1 MEKQVPKQYSL
12 LGLGTRTSRPA
23 KKKNQ
28 LKSQKRMSPSPPPRL
43 VAWLRGS
50 TGALFSDLLRVGQ
63 SAVTGDN
70 GRGLFA
76 SAAIPAGTRL
86 ITVPPPLWLPYS
98 GMNAVR
104 EFKASNPPVFQRL
117 EALAARLA
125 PHQRQGDKLVESASL
140 ATVLLLERQQ
150 QQQQVEPHPYFEV
163 LVHPGEHPLVCRD
176 AEADALLTGS
186 SVQRAIAHRRHLYTD
201 VAETLFGGADPRIKG
216 DFLWGMAQVL
226 SRALSGG
233 PQNMPLTLI
242 PGVDMVN
249 HSATHNAAV
258 HFDASSATFS
268 LAATHDVAEDDEV
281 LISYGSGRD
290 TASFMAVYG
299 FFEKNNPNDVLKLAL
314 APHREATLPL
324 TLLLSLD
331 GSYSALAA
339 TGPTGDIP
347 ADKVAELRRHAD
359 VVIASVKKGLGD
371 ALLAPARGVVRQA
384 SASAAGGT
392 AEDSAVATLALKRC
406 DDALAAFLPGPAG
419 AAGVAAHQL
428 PSPVAPAAEARL
440 QFLLKEAA
448 TGTTQWRRH
457 CAVAAS
463 RELDGLLRL
472 RATCQAYC
480 TALSVRNS

>member
-1 MEKQVPKQYSL
+1 VHW
-12 LGLGTRTSRPA
+12 
-23 KKKNQ
+23 
-28 LKSQKRMSPSPPPRL
+28 SQC
-43 VAWLRGS
+43 
-50 TGALFSDLLRVGQ
+50 
-63 SAVTGDN
+63 
-70 GRGLFA
+70 
-76 SAAIPAGTRL
+76 GTRL
-86 ITVPPPLWLPYS
+86 ISAGLDKVIRLFNAETGELVAFLEGHGDAVNHAKFDPHGKRVVSCSDDSRIFVWDAVEGNLFVLYDVKNRERVGDSVVVRRRVPR
-98 GMNAVR
+98 GR
-104 EFKASNPPVFQRL
+104 
-117 EALAARLA
+117 
-125 PHQRQGDKLVESASL
+125 
-140 ATVLLLERQQ
+140 
-150 QQQQVEPHPYFEV
+150 
-163 LVHPGEHPLVCRD
+163 
-176 AEADALLTGS
+176 LTGS
-186 SVQRAIAHRRHLYTD
+186 SVRRAIAHRRHLYSD
-201 VAETLFGGADPRIKG
+201 VAEALFGGANPRIKG
-216 DFLWGMAQVL
+216 YFLWGMAQVL

-258 HFDASSATFS
+258 HFDAASATFS

-331 GSYSALAA
+331 GSYTDSYSALAA
-339 TGPTGDIP
+339 TGPTGDLP

-428 PSPVAPAAEARL
+428 PSSVAPAAEARL

-480 TALSVRNS
+480 AALSVRNS